1 MKTMSRKTLL
11 TADELEQM
19 PDDDSVQIELDE
31 GELITMPPAG
41 EGHSDLEGE
50 LVMRLRMFAKQHD
63 LGRVYTGD
71 AGFRLRDDTVRSP
84 DVAFVRKSRVE
95 AVRSKGFARGVPDLA
110 VEIFSP
116 SDSVRQLMRKVKQY
130 LAAGCHTVWIFYPER
145 QEVQVIDAT
154 GADRL
159 LTGKDTLDVPELLPG
174 FAVRVGELF
183 E

>member
-1 MKTMSRKTLL
+1 MKIMSRKTLL

-41 EGHSDLEGE
+41 EEHSDLEGE
-50 LVMRLRMFAKQHD
+50 IVMRLRTFAKQHD
-63 LGRVYTGD
+63 LGKVYPGD
-71 AGFRLRDDTVRSP
+71 AGFRLRHDTVRSP
-84 DVAFVRKSRVE
+84 DIAFVRKSRV
-95 AVRSKGFARGVPDLA
+95 AAIRSKGFARGVPDLA
-110 VEIFSP
+110 IEIFSP
-116 SDSVRQLMRKVKQY
+116 SDNVRQLMRKVKQY

-145 QEVQVIDAT
+145 KEVQALDAA

-159 LTGKDTLDVPELLPG
+159 LTEADILDAPELLPG
-174 FAVRVGELF
+174 FSVRVGELI